1 MSVGLVRSQTP
12 AWISSRG
19 SGLTEPSQTLH
30 THVYMGPC
38 ELCISKTFPT
48 CLLHVTLS
56 LFGDFGGEKMPPILT
71 CSLLKMKGGGGLPS
85 PWQRSS
91 TVSPSLTK
99 PWGDSFHSST
109 IVGGSRHT
117 QNQIKQAYSAKVA
130 LHFHNADRTVRV
142 WLHQPQHRFKH

>member
-1 MSVGLVRSQTP
+1 
-12 AWISSRG
+12 
-19 SGLTEPSQTLH
+19 
-30 THVYMGPC
+30 MGPC

-117 QNQIKQAYSAKVA
+117 HRITLSRLIQLKSLYISITLTEQTVFGSVSHSIAAEPLQTLTSRQIMWLLKVMR
-130 LHFHNADRTVRV
+130 HY
-142 WLHQPQHRFKH
+142 WL